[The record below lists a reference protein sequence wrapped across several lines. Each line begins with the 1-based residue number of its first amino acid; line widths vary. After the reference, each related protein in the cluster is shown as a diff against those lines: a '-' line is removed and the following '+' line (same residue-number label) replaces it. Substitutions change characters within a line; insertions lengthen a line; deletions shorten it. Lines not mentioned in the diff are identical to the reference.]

1 MRRAPKFLPRGA
13 RGDARPGTGGTL
25 RRIRANHDHKM
36 TDSRPVQPPVSPSA
50 QRPLSARL
58 ARLWTYFSEYRL
70 GWVIAIGGT
79 LVSALTEASV
89 PALLK
94 PLLDEGFTDGSLP
107 IWIVPVSIIGLFAL
121 RGFAHFASQY
131 ALARIAN
138 EGMVKLRRQLFE
150 RLLSAELSL
159 FGRQSASQLAN
170 TIVYEV
176 QTGTTML
183 VQSLL
188 NLGRDSFSVVAL
200 MAYLLYL
207 NWSLTL
213 IVLVLV
219 PIVALIMKT
228 MSRRL
233 YRYTRLSQST
243 TDELAYVVEEN
254 VLAHRM
260 VRLHGA
266 QGQQAARFD
275 ALSRTLRGLS
285 IKATS
290 ASAAAMPLAQMAAAV
305 ALSVVIGIALY
316 QGQNSGGRD
325 ITVGGFVSFIGA
337 MLMLIQPLRRLT
349 DMVGPLTRGLAALER
364 GLDLMHQVQPE
375 AGPPAAAADAPTPRA
390 RGAIALRGVSVA
402 YADDAAPA
410 LDGVSLEVGAGE
422 TLALVGP
429 SGSGKTTLVNLLPR
443 FVWPS
448 AGQVLLDGRELGA
461 WPLAELRDVRL
472 RYRGEDEGHAL
483 DGVSL
488 EIAPG
493 EIVAF
498 VGPSGSGKSTLINLL
513 PRFVLPT
520 AGEVRLDG
528 HALADWRLASLRA
541 QFALVSQDVTMLN
554 DTVAANVALGA
565 ARIDRDRVQ
574 RCLQDANLAAH
585 IGSLPQGIDTVL
597 GHNATQLSGGQRQ
610 RLAIARA
617 LYKDAP
623 VLLLD
628 EATSA
633 LDTES
638 ERLVQQA
645 ITRAMADR
653 TTLVIAHRLSTIE
666 HADRIVVMERGRIV
680 EQGTHAQLV
689 AAGGLYARLHN
700 SAKVAPGQAL

>member
-1 MRRAPKFLPRGA
+1 MNNA
-13 RGDARPGTGGTL
+13 R
-25 RRIRANHDHKM
+25 I
-36 TDSRPVQPPVSPSA
+36 QPPASPAA
-50 QRPLSARL
+50 QRAWGARL

-70 GWVIAIGGT
+70 GWALAIAGT
-79 LVSALTEASV
+79 LISALTEASV

-94 PLLDEGFTDGSLP
+94 PLLDEGFTQGSLP
-107 IWIVPVSIIGLFAL
+107 IWTVPLAIVGLFAL
-121 RGFAHFASQY
+121 RGVAHFASQY

-138 EGMVKLRRQLFE
+138 EGMVKLRRQLFD
-150 RLLSAELSL
+150 RLLNADLAL
-159 FGRQSASQLAN
+159 FSRQSASQLAN

-188 NLGRDSFSVVAL
+188 NLGRDSFSVLAL
-200 MAYLLYL
+200 MGYLLYL

-266 QGQQAARFD
+266 QQQQAERFHT
-275 ALSRTLRGLS
+275 LSRALRGVS

-305 ALSVVIGIALY
+305 ALSVVIAIALQ
-316 QGQNSGGRD
+316 QGQASGGRGMS
-325 ITVGGFVSFIGA
+325 VGGFVSFIGA

-349 DMVGPLTRGLAALER
+349 DVVGPITRGLAALER
-364 GLDLMHQVQPE
+364 GLDLMAEVLPE
-375 AGPPAAAADAPTPRA
+375 ASPANGATAPAPRA
-390 RGAIALRGVSVA
+390 RGELALRDVTVA
-402 YADDAAPA
+402 YAADAEPA
-410 LDGVSLEVGAGE
+410 LAGIGLHVRAGE
-422 TLALVGP
+422 TVALVGP

-443 FVWPS
+443 FVLPTR
-448 AGQVLLDGRELGA
+448 GQVLLDGTDLA
-461 WPLAELRDVRL
+461 QWPLA
-472 RYRGEDEGHAL
+472 A
-483 DGVSL
+483 
-488 EIAPG
+488 
-493 EIVAF
+493 
-498 VGPSGSGKSTLINLL
+498 
-513 PRFVLPT
+513 
-520 AGEVRLDG
+520 
-528 HALADWRLASLRA
+528 LRA

-554 DTVAANVALGA
+554 DSVAANVALGA
-565 ARIDRDRVQ
+565 SEIDRERVQ

-585 IGSLPQGIDTVL
+585 IATLPQGIDTVL

-645 ITRAMADR
+645 IARAMAGR

-680 EQGTHAQLV
+680 EQGSHAQLME
-689 AAGGLYARLHN
+689 AGGLYARLH
-700 SAKVAPGQAL
+700 SHPGELSKE